1 MAICSK
7 CGNYMPDDAAVCTVC
22 GYRKPYEEQGETH
35 SYTYSYG
42 ADNGNDEAGHGYYNQ
57 YGQQTYDN
65 TPPSI
70 LWYIGMTVLFSLPV
84 IGLIAAFVTVFAV
97 GSNRAKRNFAIANL
111 ILRGIG
117 FILGIIA
124 WAGFLGVISRL
135 PWGEWWYEYGG
146 SITAMI
152 DAVKAVI

>member
-1 MAICSK
+1 
-7 CGNYMPDDAAVCTVC
+7 MPPFAPSAATESPMRSRARHILTHTVTA
-22 GYRKPYEEQGETH
+22 RT
-35 SYTYSYG
+35 
-42 ADNGNDEAGHGYYNQ
+42 
-57 YGQQTYDN
+57 
-65 TPPSI
+65 
-70 LWYIGMTVLFSLPV
+70 TVLFSLPV